1 MFPVNF
7 KPLQE
12 NTNHIH
18 VINNK
23 LLKAQLLLVLIGIY
37 KANRSYF
44 IKWPIIWFDD
54 NFITKLII
62 FKKKYWPGPLQHD
75 LTEIDNYKQIIFL
88 RTCFIK
94 S

>member
-1 MFPVNF
+1 MNF

-12 NTNHIH
+12 NANHIP
-18 VINNK
+18 VVNNK

-54 NFITKLII
+54 NFITKLMKNCAIC
-62 FKKKYWPGPLQHD
+62 FKITDRVPYNM
-75 LTEIDNYKQIIFL
+75 I
-88 RTCFIK
+88 
-94 S
+94 